1 MAADLGVPPGTRDS
15 GGWGISHV
23 EPRQV
28 AIEAGGVRLHGL
40 EWGAGGE
47 PMVLLPGLGQSAHV
61 YRELGPALA
70 TDRRV
75 VALTPRG
82 HGESPTP
89 PSGYAVA
96 DFAAELRGAMDALE
110 MGRATLVAH
119 SASGAVATRLAADH
133 PARVDRIVYLDG
145 IYDYAGRD
153 AMVARNPFPPPP
165 RPFFGSGAQNRA
177 WLRRY
182 ALAGFWC
189 PALDADLAA
198 RRELDEEA
206 HRLELLLRLVHDIIR
221 HPHPFADLRCPAL
234 ALVAAEDVASQFPW
248 LDPHDAASRLR
259 ADTYL
264 HDVRTPWRRTAI
276 ERFRREAPHGRVVEI
291 AGGHWFFL
299 SARDR
304 VVDEIRAFLQT
315 PSRAQS

>member
-1 MAADLGVPPGTRDS
+1 M
-15 GGWGISHV
+15 

-28 AIEAGGVRLHGL
+28 EIEVGGVRLHGL
-40 EWGAGGE
+40 EWGEGGE
-47 PMVLLPGLGQSAHV
+47 PVVLLPGLGQSAHV

-70 TDRRV
+70 SDRRV

-82 HGESPTP
+82 HGESATP

-96 DFAAELRGAMDALE
+96 DFAEELRGAMDVLDL
-110 MGRATLVAH
+110 GRASLVAH

-133 PARVDRIVYLDG
+133 AARVDRIVYLDG

-153 AMVARNPFPPPP
+153 DMVSRNPFFPPP
-165 RPFFGSGAQNRA
+165 RPIFGSEAENRA

-198 RRELDEEA
+198 RRGLGEES
-206 HRLELLLRLVHDIIR
+206 HRLELLPRLVHDIIQ
-221 HPHPFADLRCPAL
+221 HPHPFAGLRCPAL
-234 ALVAAEDVASQFPW
+234 ALVAAEDLASQFPW
-248 LDPHDAASRLR
+248 LDPDDAASRQR
-259 ADTYL
+259 ATTYL
-264 HDVRTPWRRTAI
+264 HDVRTPWRRTSI
-276 ERFRREAPHGRVVEI
+276 ERFRREVPRGRVAEI
-291 AGGHWFFL
+291 PGGHWFFL

-304 VVDEIRAFLQT
+304 VADEIRAFLPT
-315 PSRAQS
+315 LARTES